1 MSFKAKLA
9 AGAATLA
16 VVGGSLAT
24 FGAMTAS
31 AATPS
36 CGRHCIELYTQKYG
50 KNFQLD
56 SSGTSS
62 ATGNKIILFKASN
75 SDRALDFTYS
85 IQGTVKQIAKADPS
99 LVPAGLK
106 LHYANDPAF
115 QLEYSPWGVN
125 SNECVGTWP
134 GENVQNGYKVRLEPC
149 GEGANTLWVFDQAR
163 AHRGFAPLI
172 AGMQSNYSNP
182 YVMTE
187 PGDGPT
193 SMPRPWVQVQNINT
207 YSNGVV
213 FDNQMWSAKIG
224 VNK

>member
-1 MSFKAKLA
+1 MSFKAKIA
-9 AGAATLA
+9 AGVATFA

-24 FGAMTAS
+24 VGAMSAS

-36 CGRHCIELYTQKYG
+36 CGKKCIELYTQKYG
-50 KNFQLD
+50 KKYQLD

-62 ATGNKIILFKASN
+62 ATGNKIILFQAAN

-85 IQGTVKQIAKADPS
+85 IQGTVNQIAKADPK

-106 LHYANDPAF
+106 VNYGSDPAF
-115 QLEYSPWGVN
+115 ELEYSPWGVN
-125 SNECVGTWP
+125 SNQCVGTWP

-149 GEGANTLWVFDQAR
+149 GEGANTLWVFDQAK
-163 AHRGFAPLI
+163 AHKGYAPLI
-172 AGMQSNYSNP
+172 AGQQSNYSNP

-193 SMPRPWVQVQNINT
+193 SQPRPWVQVQNINT

-213 FDNQMWSAKIG
+213 FDNQMWSAKVG
-224 VNK
+224 VDK